1 MPGEVA
7 KNEVGVDRLGP
18 RAAAPPHARL
28 ARLTAIRRLL
38 ITADT
43 LAFASAVAVAV
54 GAAAKPGAVAHQLPW
69 ALALLPVWFLFLKL
83 YGLYDRDGRRV
94 SHTTV
99 DDVPAIFHVALMG
112 TLALWVDLKWMAGS
126 RLILEQ
132 AALFLA
138 VAFVADVALRG
149 AARRLAARISEPDR
163 VLFVGG
169 GEAARMLAEKIA
181 THPEYG
187 LHTVGYLAPRPG
199 PDDPMPPG
207 LPWLGGV
214 EELVVA
220 SREHRVNRILLASP
234 DIGPDA
240 EVGLVRR
247 ASDSGVRVSLLPH
260 VVDVLGPSTEIDHL
274 EGVTVLGIN
283 PPRLARS
290 SQILKRSLDLVIAV
304 PALVLFAPVVA
315 VLALLVRLDS
325 PGPAF
330 YSQARVGRRGR
341 TFQIWKLRT
350 MVVGAEARESELRD
364 KSADPNWLLLA
375 EDPRVTRMGRFLRQ
389 TSLDE
394 VPQLWNVVR
403 GEMSL
408 VGPRPI
414 TPEAYEGVAEWGL
427 RRLDLTPGLTGMW
440 QVLGRTWISF
450 EEMIK
455 LDYLYVTSWSLWR
468 DIQILLKTLPVV
480 VSRRG
485 VN

>member
-1 MPGEVA
+1 
-7 KNEVGVDRLGP
+7 
-18 RAAAPPHARL
+18 
-28 ARLTAIRRLL
+28 
-38 ITADT
+38 
-43 LAFASAVAVAV
+43 
-54 GAAAKPGAVAHQLPW
+54 
-69 ALALLPVWFLFLKL
+69 
-83 YGLYDRDGRRV
+83 
-94 SHTTV
+94 
-99 DDVPAIFHVALMG
+99 
-112 TLALWVDLKWMAGS
+112 
-126 RLILEQ
+126 
-132 AALFLA
+132 
-138 VAFVADVALRG
+138 
-149 AARRLAARISEPDR
+149 
-163 VLFVGG
+163 
-169 GEAARMLAEKIA
+169 MLAEKIA